1 MTATDPLG
9 ALAPGGLLDLTA
21 LGERYGSAPALHWRG
36 HAVSYREY
44 VLRTARAAAD
54 LAAAGVTANH
64 RVALPAELDPPTW
77 AATLFAVLSA
87 GALAV
92 LLPARA
98 APRERDRLLERTG
111 AVEWRPRHPAG
122 PPPPRAPTAP
132 GSPSA
137 AAVPA
142 VSAAAA
148 LQRTPDAA
156 EAGAAPA
163 RPTNVPASS
172 ALRIAIDRPA
182 TVVFTSGSS
191 GAAKAVVHSAANH
204 LYNAVG
210 SAANIP
216 LRPDDAWLVA
226 LPLSHVAGL
235 SILFRTL
242 SAGAC
247 ALFADGG
254 SLRDADDP
262 AARLLPDATH
272 VSLVETQLRRLL
284 RISGWR
290 ALTRRLRAALVGG
303 SALSGPLLRQA
314 RDAGLPV
321 CASYGC
327 TEMASQIATT
337 RPGDPAETFAGAA
350 PVLPHREVAIGAG
363 GEILLRGH
371 TLCLGYLEQ
380 DHVRP
385 AAGAGGWFASGDLG
399 RLDGGRLAVTGRR
412 DARFI
417 SGGENIQPEE
427 VERALL
433 DHSAVLQAVCVAVP
447 DPDFGSRPAAYL
459 TLASGPLPPPDI
471 EAHLDARLARF
482 KHPVRYFALPAS
494 PLRRRRQRHQALAQL
509 PRRRCRTRHR
519 RVRLKPRGT
528 GQAKRTAVAPEHAV
542 HVGGAPRRLCRARC
556 RWRSCCPERAPPGA
570 TADRLPLRP
579 VPSESRGS

>member
-1 MTATDPLG
+1 M
-9 ALAPGGLLDLTA
+9 
-21 LGERYGSAPALHWRG
+21 
-36 HAVSYREY
+36 
-44 VLRTARAAAD
+44 LRTARAAAD

-64 RVALPAELDPPTW
+64 RVALPADLDPPTW

-87 GALAV
+87 GAVAV

-122 PPPPRAPTAP
+122 PPPPRAPIVP

-163 RPTNVPASS
+163 RPTNVPDPS
-172 ALRIAIDRPA
+172 ALHIEIDRPA

-204 LYNAVG
+204 LYNAAG

-242 SAGAC
+242 ASGAC
-247 ALFADGG
+247 ALFAEGG
-254 SLRDADDP
+254 AFQEADDP
-262 AARLLPDATH
+262 GARLLPAATH

-284 RISGWR
+284 QIRGWQ
-290 ALTRRLRAALVGG
+290 ALTRRLRAALIGG
-303 SALSGPLLRQA
+303 SALSAPLLRRA

-327 TEMASQIATT
+327 TEMASQVATT
-337 RPGDPAETFAGAA
+337 RPGDSSETFAGSA
-350 PVLPHREVAIGAG
+350 PVLPHREVAISAD
-363 GEILLRGH
+363 GEILLGGR
-371 TLCLGYLEQ
+371 TLCLGYLEREG
-380 DHVRP
+380 VRP
-385 AAGAGGWFASGDLG
+385 AAGAGGWLASGDLG
-399 RLDGGRLAVTGRR
+399 RLDGDRLSVTGRR

-433 DHSAVLQAVCVAVP
+433 EHPAVLAAVCVAVP
-447 DPDFGSRPAAYL
+447 DREFGSRPAAF
-459 TLASGPLPPPDI
+459 LAVDSFPLPPPDI
-471 EAHLDARLARF
+471 EAHLATRLARF
-482 KHPVRYFALPAS
+482 KHPVRYFALPAVPS
-494 PLRRRRQRHQALAQL
+494 
-509 PRRRCRTRHR
+509 
-519 RVRLKPRGT
+519 
-528 GQAKRTAVAPEHAV
+528 APA
-542 HVGGAPRRLCRARC
+542 GGASASAIKHSRSVLAAHAARAISDTR
-556 RWRSCCPERAPPGA
+556 
-570 TADRLPLRP
+570 
-579 VPSESRGS
+579 